1 MQLIY
6 SPIEILNSMKRSID
20 QEKISKN
27 AVSVI
32 SKLNREGFEA
42 YLVGGCIRDLLADN
56 VPKDFDIATNAHPPD
71 IRKIFRNSRIVGKR
85 FQIVHVRFEREILEV
100 STFRRLDT
108 ELIENQSD
116 SGMILRDNS
125 FGSLEEDSL
134 RRDFGINAIYYN
146 PISKQ
151 LIDLQGGVDDISRKV
166 IKSIGPIDL
175 RLREDPVRMLRAI
188 RISEK
193 LEFELENDIEESIRI
208 EAHLIQ
214 DVSPARLFEESLKM
228 FMGGYGARVFLK
240 LKELGVYKWIYPN
253 NGSLLKESNLE
264 LLIRKALESTDQRVL
279 KDMPITPAFIYASIL
294 WYPFLA
300 ERSKNIKDLGLNN
313 YDASNEAAS
322 SVLSKQQLITSIP
335 RRFSTPIKDIWF
347 LQFRLNSR
355 SGKKPFRT
363 LQHKRFRAAYDFLLI
378 REAAGEKTGNMGD
391 WWTAYQA
398 ASDEERQNLQ
408 KSPRKKNHI
417 SGFRE

>member
-1 MQLIY
+1 
-6 SPIEILNSMKRSID
+6 MKHPID

-27 AVSVI
+27 ALSVI
-32 SKLNREGFEA
+32 SKLSKEGFEA
-42 YLVGGCIRDLLADN
+42 YLVGGCIRDLLAGK
-56 VPKDFDIATNAHPPD
+56 VPKDFDIATNAHPQD
-71 IRKIFRNSRIVGKR
+71 IRQIFRNSRIIGKR
-85 FQIVHVRFEREILEV
+85 FQIVHVRFEREIIEV
-100 STFRRLDT
+100 STFRRLDPK
-108 ELIENQSD
+108 IFENQSD

-151 LIDLQGGVDDISRKV
+151 LIDLQGGIDDISRKV
-166 IKSIGPIDL
+166 IRSIGPIDL

-193 LEFELENDIEESIRI
+193 LEFELESDIKESIKSV
-208 EAHLIQ
+208 AHLIQ

-240 LKELGVYKWIYPN
+240 LIDLDVYRWIFPN
-253 NGSLLKESNLE
+253 NKSSLKPFNLD
-264 LLIRKALESTDQRVL
+264 LLIRKALESTDHRVL

-294 WYPFLA
+294 WYPFLS
-300 ERSKNIKDLGLNN
+300 ERGRNIKELGLNN

-322 SVLSKQQLITSIP
+322 SIISKQQLITSIP

-378 REAAGEKTGNMGD
+378 REAAGEKTGNLGS
-391 WWTAYQA
+391 WWTTYQA
-398 ASDEERQNLQ
+398 GSDNERQSLQ
-408 KSPRKKNHI
+408 KSPRGKNVT
-417 SGFRE
+417 SGLKR

>member
-108 ELIENQSD
+108 ELVENQSD

-193 LEFELENDIEESIRI
+193 LEFELENDIKESIRI

-240 LKELGVYKWIYPN
+240 LKELDVYKWIFPY
-253 NGSLLKESNLE
+253 NGSPLKESNLE

-300 ERSKNIKDLGLNN
+300 
-313 YDASNEAAS
+313 
-322 SVLSKQQLITSIP
+322 
-335 RRFSTPIKDIWF
+335 
-347 LQFRLNSR
+347 
-355 SGKKPFRT
+355 
-363 LQHKRFRAAYDFLLI
+363 
-378 REAAGEKTGNMGD
+378 
-391 WWTAYQA
+391 
-398 ASDEERQNLQ
+398 
-408 KSPRKKNHI
+408 
-417 SGFRE
+417 

>member
-193 LEFELENDIEESIRI
+193 LEFELENDIKESIRI

>member
-1 MQLIY
+1 
-6 SPIEILNSMKRSID
+6 MKRSID

-32 SKLNREGFEA
+32 SKLNKEGFEA

-56 VPKDFDIATNAHPPD
+56 VPKDFDIATNAHPAD

-108 ELIENQSD
+108 ELIKNQSD

-193 LEFELENDIEESIRI
+193 LEFELENEIEESIRI

-240 LKELGVYKWIYPN
+240 LKELDVYKWIFPN
-253 NGSLLKESNLE
+253 NGSPLKESNLE

-300 ERSKNIKDLGLNN
+300 DRSRNIKELGLNN

-355 SGKKPFRT
+355 FGKKPFRT

-378 REAAGEKTGNMGD
+378 REAAGEKTGNLGN

>member
-1 MQLIY
+1 
-6 SPIEILNSMKRSID
+6 MKRSID

-32 SKLNREGFEA
+32 SKLNKEGFEA

-193 LEFELENDIEESIRI
+193 LEFELENEIEESIRI

-240 LKELGVYKWIYPN
+240 LKELDVYKWIFPN
-253 NGSLLKESNLE
+253 NGSPLNESNLE

-300 ERSKNIKDLGLNN
+300 ERSRNIKELGLNN

-322 SVLSKQQLITSIP
+322 NVLSKQQLITSIP

-378 REAAGEKTGNMGD
+378 REAAGEKTGNLGD

-408 KSPRKKNHI
+408 KSPWKKNHI

>member
-32 SKLNREGFEA
+32 SKLNKEGFEA

-240 LKELGVYKWIYPN
+240 LKELDVYKWIFPN
-253 NGSLLKESNLE
+253 NGSPLKESNLE

-300 ERSKNIKDLGLNN
+300 DRSRNIKELGLNN

-378 REAAGEKTGNMGD
+378 REAAGEKTGNLGD

>member
-27 AVSVI
+27 ALSVI
-32 SKLNREGFEA
+32 SKLNKEGFEA

-108 ELIENQSD
+108 ELVENQSD

-193 LEFELENDIEESIRI
+193 LEFELENDIKESIRI

-240 LKELGVYKWIYPN
+240 LKELDVYKWIFPY
-253 NGSLLKESNLE
+253 NGSPLKESNLE

-300 ERSKNIKDLGLNN
+300 ERSRNIKELGLNN

-363 LQHKRFRAAYDFLLI
+363 LQHKRFRASYDFLLI
-378 REAAGEKTGNMGD
+378 REAAGEKTGDLGD

-408 KSPRKKNHI
+408 KSPRKKKHT
-417 SGFRE
+417 SGFRK

>member
-1 MQLIY
+1 
-6 SPIEILNSMKRSID
+6 MKPSID

-32 SKLNREGFEA
+32 SKLNKEGFEA

-56 VPKDFDIATNAHPPD
+56 VPKDFDIATNAHPAD

-108 ELIENQSD
+108 ELIKNQSD

-193 LEFELENDIEESIRI
+193 LEFELENEIEESIRI

-240 LKELGVYKWIYPN
+240 LKELDVYKWIFPN
-253 NGSLLKESNLE
+253 NGSPLKESNLE

-300 ERSKNIKDLGLNN
+300 DRSRNIKELGLNN

-355 SGKKPFRT
+355 FGKKPFRT

-378 REAAGEKTGNMGD
+378 REAAGEKTGNLGN

>member
-32 SKLNREGFEA
+32 SKLNKEGFEA

-116 SGMILRDNS
+116 SGMILRDNA

-193 LEFELENDIEESIRI
+193 LEFELENEIEESIRI

-240 LKELGVYKWIYPN
+240 LKELDVYKWIFPN
-253 NGSLLKESNLE
+253 NGSPLNKSNLE

-300 ERSKNIKDLGLNN
+300 ERSRNIKELGLNN

-378 REAAGEKTGNMGD
+378 REAAGEKTGNLGD

-417 SGFRE
+417 SGYRE

>member
-32 SKLNREGFEA
+32 SKLNKEGFEA

-240 LKELGVYKWIYPN
+240 LKELDVYKWIFPN
-253 NGSLLKESNLE
+253 NGSPLKESNLE

-300 ERSKNIKDLGLNN
+300 DRSRNIKELGLNN

-355 SGKKPFRT
+355 FGKKPFRT

-378 REAAGEKTGNMGD
+378 REAAGEKTGNLGD